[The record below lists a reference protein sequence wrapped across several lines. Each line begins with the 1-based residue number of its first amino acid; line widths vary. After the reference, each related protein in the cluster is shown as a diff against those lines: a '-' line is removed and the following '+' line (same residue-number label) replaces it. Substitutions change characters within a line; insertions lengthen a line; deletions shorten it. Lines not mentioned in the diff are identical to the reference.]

1 MRQPD
6 SRRENAQPVM
16 FSVPPPS
23 GGAFAIHVEW
33 TAIAVSPDGSQLA
46 FTARPRGSPQSSLWV
61 RPLSAVDARQIP
73 GTNDATSIF
82 WAPDGK
88 SIGFFASGKMKRI
101 DLTGGAPVTIC
112 DVREG
117 IGQTGTWGIDGQIL
131 FASVQGEAIMRVP
144 ASGGAQVEVIKPDP
158 ARKERRVS
166 WPSLLPD
173 GRRFVYLVGLD
184 DDSGAIM
191 LGAQDGTAREILR
204 VKSAAQYVD
213 PGYLV
218 FAHDSTLIARRFD
231 AATGTLSGD
240 PIAIA
245 DRVNHFLSTG
255 AAQFSASRNGVIAY
269 LPHRDESHIA
279 AFDRSGRELAEVRPR
294 AGYQGLRVVARGREL
309 LFARADPRTTT
320 LDVWRLELDRGVET
334 RLTNDPGSEMF
345 ALLDGDSNM
354 IYSAARGGAPRLYR
368 RNLAT
373 GVDEQLVTDQPG
385 MQMVSD
391 LSPDGRWLLYSQ
403 RSARG
408 NFDLL
413 ALSLSDRR
421 VVPVR
426 RSPADEDGGHFSRD
440 GEYVAF
446 ISDESGRREVYLAG
460 FQPPGAPRAVS
471 TGGGV
476 APRWSADG
484 RELFY
489 LSAGRIMSVPVRVA
503 RPLEIGKASV
513 LFALPSSL
521 PWTDFD
527 VTPDGRFIAI
537 VPLQYAAA
545 QPLTVIVDW
554 PSLANRKN

>member
-1 MRQPD
+1 
-6 SRRENAQPVM
+6 
-16 FSVPPPS
+16 
-23 GGAFAIHVEW
+23 
-33 TAIAVSPDGSQLA
+33 
-46 FTARPRGSPQSSLWV
+46 
-61 RPLSAVDARQIP
+61 
-73 GTNDATSIF
+73 
-82 WAPDGK
+82 
-88 SIGFFASGKMKRI
+88 MKRI

-158 ARKERRVS
+158 ARKERRVT

-173 GRRFVYLVGLD
+173 GRFVYLAGFD

-191 LGAQDGTAREILR
+191 LGGQDGEAREVLR
-204 VKSAAQYVD
+204 VKSAAQYLD

-231 AATGTLSGD
+231 AATGTLRGD

-245 DRVNHFLSTG
+245 DRANHFLSTG
-255 AAQFSASRNGVIAY
+255 TAQFSASRNGVIAY

-294 AGYQGLRVVARGREL
+294 GGYQRLRVVARGREL
-309 LFARADPRTTT
+309 LFDRVDPRTTT
-320 LDVWRLELDRGVET
+320 WDVWRLELDRGVET
-334 RLTNDPGSEMF
+334 RLTNDPGSEVF
-345 ALLDGDSNM
+345 ALLDVDGNM
-354 IYSAARGGAPRLYR
+354 IYSAARGGGPPRLYR

-373 GVDEQLVTDQPG
+373 AVDEQLVTDQPG

-413 ALSLSDRR
+413 ALSLSDRH

-426 RSPADEDGGHFSRD
+426 RSPADEEGGHFSRD

-446 ISDESGRREVYLAG
+446 ISDESGRQGVPDGVPASRCPTNRFNRRWRGPALERRWR
-460 FQPPGAPRAVS
+460 GASLSLGRTDDVRGCAS
-471 TGGGV
+471 T
-476 APRWSADG
+476 
-484 RELFY
+484 
-489 LSAGRIMSVPVRVA
+489 SAGDR
-503 RPLEIGKASV
+503 
-513 LFALPSSL
+513 
-521 PWTDFD
+521 
-527 VTPDGRFIAI
+527 
-537 VPLQYAAA
+537 
-545 QPLTVIVDW
+545 
-554 PSLANRKN
+554 